1 LHKEDLG
8 LLYGGTRVYRSYGE
22 SGQDGGN
29 AGKGGSGGLGG
40 LGGILN
46 VIAKQANIAR
56 HIDKQQFTVIDG
68 NYVYTAKGKNGTL
81 GRSGD
86 SGKPGG
92 GGSSGRIAER
102 KLTFI
107 GSPAIDETNEYINP
121 ERRDS
126 KDGKISKE
134 LNSNSIKGPF
144 TVKKLQKY
152 DRQTEYLLFISKFN
166 EKFNYTS
173 LLDRHSLKSIME
185 LRTSKPRVD
194 MILNRVQTVTSLS
207 NKNLLDH
214 LKQELLSLYKN
225 EAYNEEEKK
234 VLKYS
239 LAVVI
244 SSINRLFYREQEML
258 VVNFKSYLDITIAH
272 IGKWTSLAK
281 LSVRDAYKTNYENNL
296 KKKID
301 QANYLINVLN
311 NEIKAKNEKIKSS
324 IADSLTE
331 IKKLRNST
339 LEEKQL
345 LEENRRKLQRSLAMK
360 KFFGVMS
367 IAAQTLSF
375 LGPKGA
381 LVGSMINTGTSIAGN
396 LINNQMKTVTVAP
409 ATNAFINNYKDH
421 LEKQNK
427 VNFDKMTKDI
437 EVLEKR
443 DEVQFKRK
451 PLKEQS
457 IEIKIDNLSDSP
469 QKYAL
474 KMRYLEYQSFEIGS
488 NDNQKKIENENKM
501 KEAEKQ
507 LKAEN
512 EKVGKTTENLKK
524 VSTALDTARVVND
537 VYRDVAASQD
547 EISEIENQIANNA
560 QALNALYDME
570 NKINEYQRTLFK
582 ESQKELN
589 EFKDTLKS
597 NSLPMLTHSR
607 WKIKEMLEEIKKS
620 ILDLVGGFPNQKFEI
635 ENTIAR
641 LENSFSTM
649 VEIYSHNERYSE
661 QIEFATFISDITN
674 PEINVNVPIEHQ
686 SKVNEIEKTILSNV
700 IAERYEQALEA
711 FKYWAFPFFCAY
723 TNGINIYDSDSSSSI
738 DERVKGYVESLNKL
752 RDKFN
757 NYEAVLI
764 PSIHNYIQN
773 EHFKGDNSFYKWTSS
788 MFPFE
793 FKQLLS
799 GEMVTFYADI
809 KQSRFDAIKFCKID
823 LVIDIKST
831 NANSSQLLNNLL
843 IEFYVELTHS
853 GVSYYKYLNDVYV
866 INLNYN
872 SGEQLLLRYPYGFAG
887 NHGTASPNESYKRLA
902 VNIPVLSPYTF
913 WQIKLVPINSI
924 KKEQL
929 LRDIKNLISATDD
942 IVVSLDGYGQYIH
955 DTSKMEKPN
964 CKAKRASESAKVES
978 KDKKQRV

>member
-1 LHKEDLG
+1 MNGAHWNK
-8 LLYGGTRVYRSYGE
+8 VFRSYGE
-22 SGQDGGN
+22 DGQDGGN

-46 VIAKQANIAR
+46 VIAKQANI
-56 HIDKQQFTVIDG
+56 DKQQFTVIDG
-68 NYVYTAKGKNGTL
+68 NFVHTAKNGKNGTL

-86 SGKPGG
+86 SGKPGD
-92 GGSSGRIAER
+92 GGSSGRIAQR
-102 KLTFI
+102 TVTAVYMSGPSI
-107 GSPAIDETNEYINP
+107 RNEYIHP
-121 ERRDS
+121 SERF

-134 LNSNSIKGPF
+134 LNSNSIIGPF

-152 DRQTEYLLFISKFN
+152 DRQTEYLFFISKFN

-185 LRTSKPRVD
+185 LGTSKPRVD

-214 LKQELLSLYKN
+214 LKQELLNLYKN
-225 EAYNEEEKK
+225 EDYNEEEKK

-258 VVNFKSYLDITIAH
+258 VVDFKSYLDITIEH

-301 QANYLINVLN
+301 QANYSINVLN
-311 NEIKAKNEKIKSS
+311 DDIKAKNEKIKSS
-324 IADSLTE
+324 IADSLNE
-331 IKKLRNST
+331 IKKLRNAT
-339 LEEKQL
+339 LEEKQF
-345 LEENRRKLQRSLAMK
+345 LEAKRRELQSLLAME

-381 LVGSMINTGTSIAGN
+381 LVGSMINAGTSIAGN
-396 LINNQMKTVTVAP
+396 LINNPIKTVTVAP

-427 VNFDKMTKDI
+427 INFDKMTKDI

-451 PLKEQS
+451 SLKEQS

-474 KMRYLEYQSFEIGS
+474 KMRYLEYQYFKIGS

-501 KEAEKQ
+501 KEAEKK

-537 VYRDVAASQD
+537 VYRDVVASQD

-560 QALNALYDME
+560 QTLNALYDME
-570 NKINEYQRTLFK
+570 NKINEYQRNLFI

-589 EFKDTLKS
+589 EFAETLKS

-674 PEINVNVPIEHQ
+674 PKINVNVPIEHQ

-711 FKYWAFPFFCAY
+711 FKYWSFPFFCAY
-723 TNGINIYDSDSSSSI
+723 TNGINIYDLDSSSSI
-738 DERVKGYVESLNKL
+738 DEKVKGYVETLSKF

-757 NYEAVLI
+757 KYKAVLI

-773 EHFKGDNSFYKWTSS
+773 EHFKGDNSFYNWTSS

-793 FKQLLS
+793 IKQLLS
-799 GEMVTFYADI
+799 GEMVTLYADI
-809 KQSRFDAIKFCKID
+809 KQSRFDAIKFCTIN

-843 IEFYVELTHS
+843 NEFYVELTHS

-872 SGEQLLLRYPYGFAG
+872 SGEQLLLRFPYGSAG
-887 NHGTASPNESYKRLA
+887 NHSTASPNESYKRLA
-902 VNIPVLSPYTF
+902 VNEPVLSPYTF
-913 WQIKLVPINSI
+913 WQIKLAPINSM

-929 LRDIKNLISATDD
+929 FRDIENLISAKDD
-942 IVVSLDGYGQYIH
+942 IIVSLNGYGQFIH

-964 CKAKRASESAKVES
+964 CKAKRASESAKVDKHECATS
-978 KDKKQRV
+978 KQYKKQRV